1 MVNESVYGARNTWI
15 TLTSGSTVKFANFG
29 DNDATIRK
37 GFSTEKLK
45 PNKPY
50 NNSIVHSA
58 LGNESAIS
66 RMRTF
71 KGAEELSAD
80 NFDQLQWSFA
90 CGTTIFN
97 PVDST
102 STNNSM
108 HMLAPITNSYITNA
122 VIYPVLTYAYN
133 SMRAV
138 IRVKAQENKT
148 GGRAIDNSLSVYCRD
163 NSAAYPYI
171 TSIYLDVYE
180 KKNSAWSRMTT
191 YGYLGYLIHNVT
203 TYFSNI
209 HATGKTFQSG
219 IIGDVVGAKY
229 GSQAN
234 VPEII
239 IGGLLSQRLAD
250 GRLWRSDIALV
261 SGDFDVETDVDG
273 RGHFYIEYYGGF
285 KEYCMH
291 QAACFG
297 IQFVT
302 DSQYATV
309 DIEDPEITDEELNS
323 VYIGVLDES
332 YIGHGDFVNG
342 ERIFDTEQ
350 YDKDAEQIEYDPNI
364 ESADFGDL
372 ETDFHILTGGNGG
385 HTVYNMTENNLALL
399 VKWAHSEDS
408 GDTGQNYF
416 DYITSVKFCPFGF
429 TKRGDDETVKING
442 HLVNVDTTAVKGS
455 KGYRADGYSCE
466 PFTINRYFNDFRDFE
481 PYTQISLKLPFADT
495 IQLPTTEWYGHNL
508 RVSYTVD
515 EMTGTGIAR
524 VYRDGLV
531 WLTVNCVVAIDVPLT
546 VLNAGSYHNAL
557 IQAKTQRNSA
567 LIGIGMSAVSMG
579 ANISAGNY
587 VGATLSGGGLVNA
600 VDSFKQ
606 SDYNLH
612 HITKPVA
619 HVGGTGDI
627 TNYTASW
634 YPQIVIERPYKF
646 NYESKDS
653 PFVLDNAAYSETIGH
668 ACLKCDTL
676 NKFTGFTVCADVNL
690 SINGFNATAEE
701 KATIENYLKSGVI
714 L

>member
-15 TLTSGSTVKFANFG
+15 TLTSGSTIKFANFG

-90 CGTTIFN
+90 CGSTYFYE
-97 PVDST
+97 VDST
-102 STNNSM
+102 YTNNAEN
-108 HMLAPITNSYITNA
+108 MLAPITNNYIINA
-122 VIYPVLTYAYN
+122 AIYPIVNYAYKN
-133 SMRAV
+133 IRALITV
-138 IRVKAQENKT
+138 DAQKTIT
-148 GGRAIDNSLSVYCRD
+148 GGATVSKSLHDYCE
-163 NSAAYPYI
+163 NFSATYPYI
-171 TSIYLDVYE
+171 TAVYLNLYE
-180 KKNSAWSRMTT
+180 KINNDWYSFNVQGLK
-191 YGYLGYLIHNVT
+191 GLLIHNVT
-203 TYFSNI
+203 TYFSK
-209 HATGKTFQSG
+209 TRQMGKTFESG
-219 IIGDVVGAKY
+219 LIGSLVGTNYGSNANTNRFIILGKLNQRLGDNKIYKTDMNIVTGDVDVY
-229 GSQAN
+229 D
-234 VPEII
+234 
-239 IGGLLSQRLAD
+239 D
-250 GRLWRSDIALV
+250 G
-261 SGDFDVETDVDG
+261 T

-285 KEYCMH
+285 EEYAMH

-302 DSQYATV
+302 DSQFATV
-309 DIEDPEITDEELNS
+309 DIEDPEITDEELNA

-342 ERIFDTEQ
+342 ERIFETDQ

-372 ETDFHILTGGNGG
+372 ETDSHNIIGGSGG
-385 HTVYNMTENNLALL
+385 HTIYNMTENNLALL
-399 VKWAHSEDS
+399 VKWAHSEES

-416 DYITSVKFCPFGF
+416 DYITSVKYCPFGF
-429 TKRGDDETVKING
+429 TKKGDDETVKING
-442 HLVNVDTTAVKGS
+442 HLVSVDTTAVKGS
-455 KGYRADGYSCE
+455 KGYRIDGYACE

-495 IQLPTTEWYGHNL
+495 IQLPTMEWYGHNL
-508 RVSYTVD
+508 SVSYAVD
-515 EMTGTGIAR
+515 EMTGTG
-524 VYRDGLV
+524 VVKVLRDSLV

-646 NYESKDS
+646 SYESKDS

-690 SINGFNATAEE
+690 SIDGFNATAEE
-701 KATIENYLKSGVI
+701 KATIENYLKAGVI